1 MHPFRYKYSIFVNRG
16 LPEIMFFEERKS
28 FRTPTLTLVENLVLL
43 LHIIQTLLLRTIVSY
58 LINPGFAVQRQLWHH
73 KTGHRPLSFPPPHPP
88 VSIIHNIWQDN
99 SSTHQESSSWNVLD
113 CDRVLWKQSYRG
125 RRHITFVSVEL
136 LKYLLFYTLT
146 KSTLERGR
154 GRDREREVGEGR
166 EGERDKYRER
176 NGERERGGGSKSV
189 FPLEDCPIK
198 IQWMIYWYD
207 TWQSS
212 KKIKEGKDV
221 CT

>member
-28 FRTPTLTLVENLVLL
+28 FTTPTLKLVENLVLL

-58 LINPGFAVQRQLWHH
+58 LLINPGFAVQRQLWHH

-136 LKYLLFYTLT
+136 LIFWNTFYFTHWQSLHWREGGEGI
-146 KSTLERGR
+146 ERGR
-154 GRDREREVGEGR
+154 
-166 EGERDKYRER
+166 
-176 NGERERGGGSKSV
+176 
-189 FPLEDCPIK
+189 
-198 IQWMIYWYD
+198 
-207 TWQSS
+207 
-212 KKIKEGKDV
+212 
-221 CT
+221 